1 LILSPKTNYNLGL
14 GNHLGKWQH
23 WYWLTT
29 ILRNRK
35 YTTHSEETVRREWV
49 RPDAGHARCS
59 NAPAPADGAAGSG
72 IG

>member
-1 LILSPKTNYNLGL
+1 MLVISQQLFLILSPKTNYNL

-29 ILRNRK
+29 ILRNHK

-49 RPDAGHARCS
+49 LAGRRTRSLFQCS
-59 NAPAPADGAAGSG
+59 CSC
-72 IG
+72 